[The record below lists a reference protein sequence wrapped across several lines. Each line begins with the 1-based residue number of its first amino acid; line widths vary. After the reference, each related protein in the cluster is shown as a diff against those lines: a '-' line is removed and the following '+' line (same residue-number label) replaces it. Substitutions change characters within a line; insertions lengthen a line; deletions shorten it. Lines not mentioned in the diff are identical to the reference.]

1 MVMPKAF
8 LFVVV
13 GYVIEVPALVRVG
26 ASPLVETREKCILFS
41 ETKNH
46 GRDLSLTNTKFTY
59 RNRFLHYLLLKMF

>member
-1 MVMPKAF
+1 MCMVMPKAF

-46 GRDLSLTNTKFTY
+46 GGPHIDKHKIYISE
-59 RNRFLHYLLLKMF
+59 

>member
-13 GYVIEVPALVRVG
+13 GYVIEVPALVRVNG
-26 ASPLVETREKCILFS
+26 SLSSLVETREKCILFS

-46 GRDLSLTNTKFTY
+46 GGPLIDKHKIYISE
-59 RNRFLHYLLLKMF
+59 